1 MAYNYIVYYVY
12 LICKSLLFSSKCTM
26 PYWYCSVVICSNYMN
41 PIFAGLCKSKWEK
54 TGRFPSGNYEYIDVN
69 VNGNRYIVEVSLDR
83 QFEIARPT
91 DQYASSLNV
100 FPRIF
105 VGKVEELKKIV
116 KLMCSAIKESMKG
129 VDLHVP
135 PWRRKGYM
143 QSKWFGNYKRTT
155 NEVPSKDAQYGEAVA
170 GKRSVGFEAKPSI
183 SYNCREDFASKV
195 GLRVG
200 HLTAVF
206 NGNVNGMGLQL

>member
-1 MAYNYIVYYVY
+1 
-12 LICKSLLFSSKCTM
+12 
-26 PYWYCSVVICSNYMN
+26 MN

-91 DQYASSLNV
+91 DQYASLLNV